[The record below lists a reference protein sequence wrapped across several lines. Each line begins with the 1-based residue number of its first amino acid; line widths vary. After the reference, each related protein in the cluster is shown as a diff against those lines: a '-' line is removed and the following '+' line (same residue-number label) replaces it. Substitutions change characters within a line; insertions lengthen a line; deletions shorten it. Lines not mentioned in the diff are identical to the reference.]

1 MNPVAFLGPYDLHSH
16 NMKYLTTNNTQDF
29 FGHPCVG
36 LETSG
41 SGSQDSGVF
50 FPVQVD
56 MDQLEELQQQLEEQ
70 REELL
75 RTEKKLQKSEQQ
87 VAKLEKTNEMLVGQ
101 LKKTDTALAKARE
114 SSNNYQK

>member
-1 MNPVAFLGPYDLHSH
+1 M
-16 NMKYLTTNNTQDF
+16 
-29 FGHPCVG
+29 
-36 LETSG
+36 
-41 SGSQDSGVF
+41 
-50 FPVQVD
+50 QVD